1 MEMTPDEIVVNYRQA
16 KNKGQQIKILA
27 DLNLCKIEDI
37 IQILVDHGGYERQR
51 ISRAIGAAR
60 KCSSPVI
67 LPKMEFLTKSGI
79 KVREESVVKEHMEF
93 APEPEKIPYKK
104 PEIISGPPEP
114 VTLEQALNVLHE
126 EIAKITQQQEELTK
140 RKLAIFDKIW
150 KALGVTVQPIQ
161 AAPESTI
168 ALYNGR
174 SDENESN

>member
-67 LPKMEFLTKSGI
+67 LPK
-79 KVREESVVKEHMEF
+79 REESVVKEHMEF
-93 APEPEKIPYKK
+93 APEPETITLPYKK
-104 PEIISGPPEP
+104 PKIISGPPEP
-114 VTLEQALNVLHE
+114 VKEAKQSVDTALTVLRAEIE
-126 EIAKITQQQEELTK
+126 EINRQQYELDQ
-140 RKLAIFDKIW
+140 RKAVIYQK
-150 KALGVTVQPIQ
+150 
-161 AAPESTI
+161 
-168 ALYNGR
+168 LYSMILEVER
-174 SDENESN
+174 